1 MAPTHVKAKSLSGK
15 IFSSVLAFTT
25 CVIVVLAC
33 VLTTIFYMTYEDNAE
48 RTLRAE
54 AQNAAEALNAS
65 PSSANV
71 PALSEQFSADVR
83 YTLVA
88 KDGMVLYDSDADAGA
103 MDNHGQRPEIV
114 AATQAGIAV
123 TDRYSDTLKTDTLYA
138 AVLLDD
144 GSVIRLA
151 ETRTSLLAFLGDMI
165 PPIAVALSVAVVFVF
180 LLSRVLTRRIMKPI
194 DALDFASPLENDIYE
209 EMDPLLI
216 RIDEQQRQLKQ
227 QNIELAAAE
236 NMRRDFSSNVSHEM
250 KTPLQVISGY
260 AELMMNDMVKPDDR
274 QKIAGLVY
282 DEARAMRSLIDDV
295 LTLSRLDE
303 TAFGEMSESIDM
315 HAVALRVANRIGSF
329 AADKGVEVVVEGESA
344 CIAGNATLAEE
355 MIYNLVENGI
365 RYNNEGGQV
374 VVSVRREE
382 HDGAAP
388 EENAVA
394 PQQAGVLRKTPL
406 GETTGAR
413 GQIVIRVR
421 DTGPG
426 IPEQLHDKI
435 FERFFRLEKSRSKET
450 GGTGLGLAIVK
461 HAVMY
466 HGGTI
471 QVESAEG
478 FGTTFVLR
486 LPEDAR
492 DSK

>member
-33 VLTTIFYMTYEDNAE
+33 VLTTIFYMTYEGNAE
-48 RTLRAE
+48 RTLREE
-54 AQNAAEALNAS
+54 AQNAAAALNAS
-65 PSSANV
+65 PSSANI
-71 PALSEQFSADVR
+71 PALTEQFSADVR

-88 KDGMVLYDSDADAGA
+88 SDGTVLYDSDADAEA
-103 MDNHGQRPEIV
+103 MDNHGQRPEVI
-114 AATQAGIAV
+114 AANQTGIAM

-151 ETRTSLLAFLGDMI
+151 ETRTSLLAFLGDMV
-165 PPIAVALSVAVVFVF
+165 PPIAIALVAAVVLVF
-180 LLSRVLTRRIMKPI
+180 LLSRMLTRRIMKPI

-260 AELMMNDMVKPDDR
+260 AELMMNDMVNPDDR
-274 QKIAGLVY
+274 QKISGLIY

-329 AADKGVEVVVEGESA
+329 AADKGVKVIVEGEPA
-344 CIAGNATLAEE
+344 YIAGNATLAEE

-365 RYNNEGGQV
+365 RYNNEGGS
-374 VVSVRREE
+374 VSVSVAREQTRDLA
-382 HDGAAP
+382 HADFG
-388 EENAVA
+388 VT
-394 PQQAGVLRKTPL
+394 PQQAAALRKSSI
-406 GETTGAR
+406 GEAASVR

-461 HAVMY
+461 HAVLY

-471 QVESAEG
+471 EVQSAEG
-478 FGTTFVLR
+478 EGTTFVLR
-486 LPEDAR
+486 LPEDTR
-492 DSK
+492 DVK